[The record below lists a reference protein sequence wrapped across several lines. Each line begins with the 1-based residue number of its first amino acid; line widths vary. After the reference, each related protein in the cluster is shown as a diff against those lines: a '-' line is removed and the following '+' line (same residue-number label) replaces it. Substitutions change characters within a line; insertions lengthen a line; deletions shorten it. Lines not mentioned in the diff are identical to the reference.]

1 MNIKKLSK
9 NLGKQVLD
17 LTGCTLDSVLY
28 YVSEGTPVLAK
39 TADGVVIIAGYDQYN
54 TNLLKPRPIITAW
67 KKVPICLKQPEI
79 SL

>member
-1 MNIKKLSK
+1 MYTR
-9 NLGKQVLD
+9 Q
-17 LTGCTLDSVLY
+17 CAVLY
-28 YVSEGTPVLAK
+28 SEGTPVLAK

-54 TNLLKPRPIITAW
+54 TILLKPEKPRPIITAW